1 MHGVVG
7 TDQEIGTDFREL
19 ICGGEHQLTY
29 TLPVVTVDAS
39 HVLGERVRVHRD
51 LGMIVRAEKLHAF
64 YADGPI
70 TKSCAFGGAGN
81 NTDVAGHYFFF
92 QTMALWMYLTDVKNR
107 SKIAILNFFLLETGR
122 QQAISSF
129 L

>member
-7 TDQEIGTDFREL
+7 TDQENGTYFREL
-19 ICGGEHQLTY
+19 ICGGEHQLTF

-81 NTDVAGHYFFF
+81 NTDVAGHDFGF
-92 QTMALWMYLTDVKNR
+92 QMSGLWVRWEEEKAGCKM
-107 SKIAILNFFLLETGR
+107 
-122 QQAISSF
+122 
-129 L
+129 

>member
-51 LGMIVRAEKLHAF
+51 LGMAVRAEKPHAF
-64 YADGPI
+64 HAEAPI
-70 TKSCAFGGAGN
+70 TKSCAFAGAGT
-81 NTDVAGHYFFF
+81 NTDVAVRHPQFNCPPTTHY
-92 QTMALWMYLTDVKNR
+92 TRTTSATTRL
-107 SKIAILNFFLLETGR
+107 
-122 QQAISSF
+122 
-129 L
+129 

>member
-7 TDQEIGTDFREL
+7 TDQENGTYFREL

-81 NTDVAGHYFFF
+81 NTDVAGEGFNVRLIGLPIFWKK
-92 QTMALWMYLTDVKNR
+92 QRN
-107 SKIAILNFFLLETGR
+107 
-122 QQAISSF
+122 
-129 L
+129 

>member
-7 TDQEIGTDFREL
+7 TDQENGTYFREL
-19 ICGGEHQLTY
+19 ICGGEHQLTF

-81 NTDVAGHYFFF
+81 NTDVAGANLIFKINRLSFS
-92 QTMALWMYLTDVKNR
+92 LKDEKSSCKN
-107 SKIAILNFFLLETGR
+107 LFLY
-122 QQAISSF
+122 
-129 L
+129 